1 MRFAFQ
7 PQQWPDAI
15 AEIEAA
21 GHTYVEDVHDAD
33 FLVFNGGP
41 GKFPDPLPENIRY
54 VQATFAGIDALHE
67 AGLIRPGGVR
77 WACASGLYDD
87 TVAESTIAILLA
99 QMHLHKMIT
108 LAGTWSVR
116 REVDRRKQW
125 LFDDKT
131 VLILGAGRIA
141 AKLIEMLSV
150 FGVRIIAVTRSGR
163 EVAGADES
171 YPMAD
176 LEAEQVWGRA
186 DVVVVLAPLTPETRH
201 MINRDTL
208 AQMKQSAVVVNV
220 ARGPLVHTD
229 DLAEALREGTIAG
242 AALDVTDPE
251 PLPDDH
257 PLWDIETCMITPHTA
272 NTYTIIQERTGRLVV
287 DNAAAFEAGERMPN
301 EVDLEAGY

>member
-1 MRFAFQ
+1 MKFAFQ
-7 PQQWPDAI
+7 PQEWPDAI

-21 GHTYVEDVHDAD
+21 GHTFVEDVHDAD

-41 GKFPDPLPENIRY
+41 GKFPDPLPENVRY

-99 QMHLHKMIT
+99 QMHMHKMIT
-108 LAGTWSVR
+108 LAGQWSVR
-116 REVDRRKQW
+116 RDVDKRKQW
-125 LFDDKT
+125 LFDNKT
-131 VLILGAGRIA
+131 VAIIGAGRIA
-141 AKLIEMLSV
+141 VKLIEMLSV

-163 EVAGADES
+163 TVDGADES
-171 YPMAD
+171 YAIAD
-176 LEAEQVWGRA
+176 VDRVWGQA

-201 MINRDTL
+201 MINRDVFGK
-208 AQMKQSAVVVNV
+208 MRSNAVLVNV

-229 DLAEALREGTIAG
+229 DLVEALRNGTIAG
-242 AALDVTDPE
+242 AALDVTEPE

-287 DNAAAFEAGERMPN
+287 ENAAAFEAGERMPN
-301 EVDLEAGY
+301 EVNLDAGY

>member
-54 VQATFAGIDALHE
+54 VQATFAGIDALVD

-99 QMHLHKMIT
+99 QMHQHKMIT
-108 LAGTWSVR
+108 LAGSWSVR

-125 LFDDKT
+125 LFDGKT
-131 VLILGAGRIA
+131 VAIIGAGRIA
-141 AKLIEMLSV
+141 VKLIEMLRV

-171 YPMAD
+171 RAIVEVD
-176 LEAEQVWGRA
+176 KVWPVA

-201 MINRDTL
+201 MINRDVF
-208 AQMKQSAVVVNV
+208 AQMKSTAVLVNV
-220 ARGPLVHTD
+220 ARGPLVHTE
-229 DLAEALREGTIAG
+229 DLVEALREGVIGG

-257 PLWDIETCMITPHTA
+257 PLWDIDTCMITPHTA
-272 NTYTIIQERTGRLVV
+272 NTYTIIQQRTGRLVV

>member
-1 MRFAFQ
+1 MKFAFQ
-7 PQQWPDAI
+7 PQEWPDAI
-15 AEIEAA
+15 TEIEAA
-21 GHTYVEDVHDAD
+21 GHTFVEDVHDAD

-99 QMHLHKMIT
+99 QMHMHKMIT
-108 LAGTWSVR
+108 LAGEWSVR
-116 REVDRRKQW
+116 RDVDKRKQW
-125 LFDDKT
+125 LFDNKT
-131 VLILGAGRIA
+131 VAIIGAGRIA
-141 AKLIEMLSV
+141 VKLIEMLSV

-163 EVAGADES
+163 TVDGADES
-171 YPMAD
+171 YAIAD
-176 LEAEQVWGRA
+176 VDRVWGKA

-201 MINRDTL
+201 MINRDVFGK
-208 AQMKQSAVVVNV
+208 MRSNAVLVNV

-229 DLAEALREGTIAG
+229 DLVEALRNGTIAG
-242 AALDVTDPE
+242 AALDVTEPE

-287 DNAAAFEAGERMPN
+287 ENAAAFEAGERMPN
-301 EVDLEAGY
+301 EVNLDAGY

>member
-1 MRFAFQ
+1 MKFAFQ
-7 PQQWPDAI
+7 PKQWPDAI

-21 GHTYVEDVHDAD
+21 GHTFVEDVHDAD

-99 QMHLHKMIT
+99 QMHMHKMIT
-108 LAGTWSVR
+108 LAGEWSVR
-116 REVDRRKQW
+116 RDVDKRKQW
-125 LFDDKT
+125 LFDNKT
-131 VLILGAGRIA
+131 VAIIGAGRIA
-141 AKLIEMLSV
+141 VKLIEMLSV

-163 EVAGADES
+163 TVDGADES
-171 YPMAD
+171 YAIAD
-176 LEAEQVWGRA
+176 VDRVWGKA

-201 MINRDTL
+201 MINRDVFGK
-208 AQMKQSAVVVNV
+208 MRSNAVLVNV

-229 DLAEALREGTIAG
+229 DLVEALRNGTIAG
-242 AALDVTDPE
+242 AALDVTEPE

-287 DNAAAFEAGERMPN
+287 ENAAAFEAGERMPN
-301 EVDLEAGY
+301 EVNLDAGY